1 MPTCKKCGSERAV
14 KSGVVAGKQR
24 YCCKGCG
31 CNFREGDERTSGGVA
46 AKKALLLL
54 FYAMGKGSYRML
66 GKIFGIDHTLVYRW
80 IRAFGEG
87 LPEPE
92 VPGGIR
98 EMEFD
103 EVWHFIGSK
112 KTRLGSS
119 RPLTVAHGEPWPGC
133 SAVVILQRSGGS
145 TGKSG
150 T

>member
-1 MPTCKKCGSERAV
+1 
-14 KSGVVAGKQR
+14 
-24 YCCKGCG
+24 
-31 CNFREGDERTSGGVA
+31 
-46 AKKALLLL
+46 
-54 FYAMGKGSYRML
+54 ML

-112 KTRLGSS
+112 KQGLGHQG
-119 RPLTVAHGEPWPGC
+119 P
-133 SAVVILQRSGGS
+133 
-145 TGKSG
+145 
-150 T
+150 